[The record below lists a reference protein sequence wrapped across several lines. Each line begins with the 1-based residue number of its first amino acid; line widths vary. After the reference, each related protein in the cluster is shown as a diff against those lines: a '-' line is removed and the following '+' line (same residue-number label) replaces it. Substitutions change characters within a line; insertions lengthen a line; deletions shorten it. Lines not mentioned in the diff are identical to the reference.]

1 MRNLAPSFFIMPE
14 SDQGVRHDQYMLI
27 ARVLVFA
34 RRGEQYLLMKG
45 APGKRL
51 WANKYNGLGGH
62 VERGEDILSAARRE
76 LLEESGIEADLWLC
90 GTVVVDTGKNP
101 GVGIYVF
108 TGNALQGELEP
119 SVEGLAEWMTSD
131 EVVKLPHVE
140 DLTVLL
146 ERIQKMKFGDPPFSA
161 RSHYDEDQHLI
172 MEFIN

>member
-1 MRNLAPSFFIMPE
+1 MPPSLFIMPE

-34 RRGEQYLLMKG
+34 RRGNQFLLMKG

-51 WANKYNGLGGH
+51 WANRYNGLGGH

-90 GTVVVDTGKNP
+90 GTVVVDTGRNP

-108 TGNALQGELEP
+108 TGDAHQGEPEP
-119 SVEGLAEWMTSD
+119 SAEGLAEWISPD
-131 EVVKLPHVE
+131 EVVKLPRVE
-140 DLTVLL
+140 DLTALL
-146 ERIQKMKFGDPPFSA
+146 ERIQKMKFGDPPFYA
-161 RSHYDEDQHLI
+161 RSHYDENQQLI
-172 MEFIN
+172 MEFLN